1 MKQNCEGFVRDFI
14 LADEAATVTLGAR
27 IAAGL
32 APGDA
37 VALAGDL
44 GAGKTTL
51 ARAILE
57 ALGVAETVPS
67 PTFTLVQHYETPR
80 LSVDHFDL
88 YRIERENELEQLGLD
103 DALSGGAALIEWPER
118 AGAHLP
124 PDALR
129 VDLEIAGD
137 TTRRA
142 RISGPSRWA
151 RAFEEAPHVA

>member
-1 MKQNCEGFVRDFI
+1 MRDFI
-14 LADEAATVTLGAR
+14 LADEAATVALGAR

-80 LSVDHFDL
+80 LAVDHFDL
-88 YRIERENELEQLGLD
+88 YRIEQESELEQLGLD
-103 DALSGGAALIEWPER
+103 DALASGAALIEWPER
-118 AGAHLP
+118 AGAHLS

-129 VDLEIAGD
+129 IELEIAGEKS
-137 TTRRA
+137 RRA

-151 RAFEEAPHVA
+151 AAFEEAPHVA

>member
-1 MKQNCEGFVRDFI
+1 MKQNREGFVRDFI
-14 LADEAATVTLGAR
+14 LADEAATEALGGR
-27 IAAGL
+27 IARGL

-51 ARAILE
+51 ARAILQ

-80 LSVDHFDL
+80 LAVDHFDL
-88 YRIERENELEQLGLD
+88 YRIERESELEQLGLD
-103 DALSGGAALIEWPER
+103 DALAGGAALIEWPER

-124 PDALR
+124 PDILH
-129 VDLEIAGD
+129 VQLEIMGESA
-137 TTRRA
+137 RRA
-142 RISGPSRWA
+142 RVRGPRRWA
-151 RAFEEAPHVA
+151 AAFEEAPHVA

>member
-1 MKQNCEGFVRDFI
+1 MKQNREGFVRDFI
-14 LADEAATVTLGAR
+14 LADEAATEALGAR
-27 IAAGL
+27 IARAL

-51 ARAILE
+51 ARAILQ

-67 PTFTLVQHYETPR
+67 PTFTLVQHYETPS

-88 YRIERENELEQLGLD
+88 YRIERESELEQLGLD
-103 DALSGGAALIEWPER
+103 DALAGGAALIEWPER

-124 PDALR
+124 PDILH
-129 VDLEIAGD
+129 VQLEIMGESG
-137 TTRRA
+137 RRA
-142 RISGPSRWA
+142 RVSGPRRWA
-151 RAFEEAPHVA
+151 VAFEEAPHVA

>member
-14 LADEAATVTLGAR
+14 LADEAATEALGAR
-27 IAAGL
+27 IAAAL

-80 LSVDHFDL
+80 LAVDHFDL
-88 YRIERENELEQLGLD
+88 YRLTDPDEAYEIGLD
-103 DALSGGAALIEWPER
+103 EALEEGAALIEWPER
-118 AGAHLP
+118 AGTHLP
-124 PDALR
+124 SDALR
-129 VDLEIAGD
+129 VELEIAGD
-137 TTRRA
+137 TSRRA
-142 RISGPSRWA
+142 RLSGPSRWA
-151 RAFEEAPHVA
+151 QAFDEAPHVA